1 MTGSRGSPQVRPD
14 GAQLGAVPLLAE
26 VLVDPALVKRLS
38 PGLAVEYRRALRRL
52 DIDLEAHIAASTG
65 RAETLHEPAEADR
78 AVRLDEAAT
87 ILDMERRT
95 LERKS
100 KWQRLGGYKDLDGR
114 VKFRLADLRRYLARR
129 RSMG

>member
-1 MTGSRGSPQVRPD
+1 MTVSRGSPQVRPD

-26 VLVDPALVKRLS
+26 VLVDPALVKRLP

-52 DIDLEAHIAASTG
+52 DIDLEAHIATSTG
-65 RAETLHEPAEADR
+65 RAETIHEPAEADR

-87 ILDMERRT
+87 ILGMERRT

-100 KWQRLGGYKDLDGR
+100 KWQRSEERR
-114 VKFRLADLRRYLARR
+114 VGKEC
-129 RSMG
+129 RSRW